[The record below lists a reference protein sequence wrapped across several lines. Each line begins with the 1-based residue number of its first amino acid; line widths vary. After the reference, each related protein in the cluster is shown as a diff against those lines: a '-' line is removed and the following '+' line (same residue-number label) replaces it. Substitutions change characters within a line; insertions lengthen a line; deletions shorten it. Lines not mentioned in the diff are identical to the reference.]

1 LQERLKAERGT
12 LKEKGVGE
20 MVLIGDVGAIAPPSY
35 NCGVERSP
43 HPTMSPN
50 YTIDGFWDAEVA
62 PSEHTPASPQV
73 QLKAELQKGIDDI
86 EARRYVTYTSGQDI
100 ATHIKT
106 LARQQQIS
114 KQSVVARPTRKQTRN
129 HPKKK

>member
-43 HPTMSPN
+43 HQAMNPN
-50 YTIDGFWDAEVA
+50 YTIDAFWDAEAKVWVA
-62 PSEHTPASPQV
+62 TSEDTPASPQV

-86 EARRYVTYTSGQDI
+86 EAERYVTYTSGQDI

-106 LARQQQIS
+106 MVRQQQIS
-114 KQSVVARPTRKQTRN
+114 EQSNCRPS
-129 HPKKK
+129 

>member
-20 MVLIGDVGAIAPPSY
+20 MVLIGDVGAIVPPSY

-43 HPTMSPN
+43 HQAMSPN
-50 YTIDGFWDAEVA
+50 YAIDASWDAEAEVWVA
-62 PSEHTPASPQV
+62 TSEDTPASPQV
-73 QLKAELQKGIDDI
+73 QLKAELQKGINDI
-86 EARRYVTYTSGQDI
+86 EAGRYVTYTSGQDI

-106 LARQQQIS
+106 MVRQQQIS
-114 KQSVVARPTRKQTRN
+114 EQSNCRPS
-129 HPKKK
+129 